1 MSFFNIEVEQ
11 HGPRADGQEIRRDL
25 AAIKAEMDKLKNES
39 EASQAKIAAAYQ
51 ADYTVSVNGESVTH
65 IAGQGRSRPSAPL
78 EDSHKKLT
86 EDFDRSL
93 KLTSQKEWRWW
104 DDGVRNLPVIDGFAS
119 PTKIQQYTLE
129 RIAHRL
135 QLQVRH
141 PLRSLHDLPSRPRK
155 AGATTRRP

>member
-1 MSFFNIEVEQ
+1 KQRATQFELDTKFANKKADFDSLMSFFNIEVEQ
-11 HGPRADGQEIRRDL
+11 HGPESATAKKYTEEM

-51 ADYTVSVNGESVTH
+51 ADYTVPVNGESVTTSPDK
-65 IAGQGRSRPSAPL
+65 AEASVSTL
-78 EDSHKKLT
+78 EDTHKKLT

-119 PTKIQQYTLE
+119 PTKIQQYTL
-129 RIAHRL
+129 
-135 QLQVRH
+135 
-141 PLRSLHDLPSRPRK
+141 
-155 AGATTRRP
+155 